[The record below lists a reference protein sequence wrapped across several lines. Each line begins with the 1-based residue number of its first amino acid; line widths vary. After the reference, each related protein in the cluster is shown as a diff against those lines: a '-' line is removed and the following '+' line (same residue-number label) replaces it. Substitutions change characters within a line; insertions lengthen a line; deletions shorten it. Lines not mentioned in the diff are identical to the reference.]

1 MNKSSKFIFFEKEY
15 GFNNYKRVRIVCVIS
30 KEYFFEISDIAAFI
44 EVERKKQGNSA
55 KLNTH
60 DYFLIDIV
68 KQLSEQQKE
77 LIQLINSKNFKT
89 ILRSLIEMDAK
100 ISDYLF
106 FLINCRFE
114 NDKEVKDCIESVEKD
129 GLDDYYCGLNYNDS
143 LNDFKLIVHK
153 FC

>member
-1 MNKSSKFIFFEKEY
+1 M
-15 GFNNYKRVRIVCVIS
+15 RIVCVIS

-106 FLINCRFE
+106 FLIN
-114 NDKEVKDCIESVEKD
+114 
-129 GLDDYYCGLNYNDS
+129 
-143 LNDFKLIVHK
+143 
-153 FC
+153 